1 MHKSVRMALVGTL
14 MLACFAIATARALL
28 APPVLEVNRIELA
41 LMLPAQFAGWKW
53 LPMNETRVVNPQ
65 QDEMSARIYT
75 QTLTR
80 LYRNQVDGQQ
90 IMLVIAYG
98 ADQRDDLQ
106 VHYPEV
112 CYPGQGFEVLSN
124 HKRQLATAFGALPVR
139 RMETRLGANRVE
151 PVTYW
156 AMLGD
161 QVVLDGMQKKITE
174 MRMAWAGKRADG
186 LLFRVSTIDADAEHA
201 FANQTRFITD
211 LLGSLP
217 AADRHRL
224 SGL

>member
-1 MHKSVRMALVGTL
+1 MHKSVRMALVGAL
-14 MLACFAIATARALL
+14 MLACFALAAGRALL
-28 APPVLEVNRIELA
+28 AAPVLVTQPIDLA
-41 LMLPAQFAGWKW
+41 AMLPAHFADWKW
-53 LPMNETRVVNPQ
+53 LPANETRVVNPQ
-65 QDEMSARIYT
+65 QDELSARIYT

-80 LYRNQVDGQQ
+80 LYRNQADGQQ

-112 CYPGQGFEVLSN
+112 CYPGQGCEVLSN
-124 HKRQLATAFGALPVR
+124 NKLQLATAFGALPVR
-139 RMETRLGANRVE
+139 RMETRQGANRNE

-161 QVVLDGMQKKITE
+161 QVVLDGLQKKLTE
-174 MRMAWAGKRADG
+174 MRMAWTGQRADG
-186 LLFRVSTIDADAEHA
+186 LLFRVSSIDPLAPHA
-201 FANQTRFITD
+201 FAGQTRFITD
-211 LLGSLP
+211 LLDHLP

>member
-1 MHKSVRMALVGTL
+1 MALVGAL
-14 MLACFAIATARALL
+14 MMACFALATGRALL
-28 APPVLEVNRIELA
+28 APPMLQVSRIDLA
-41 LMLPAQFAGWKW
+41 DMLPTRFADWTWQPLDQTG
-53 LPMNETRVVNPQ
+53 VVNPQ
-65 QDEMSARIYT
+65 QDELSAKIYT

-80 LYRNQVDGQQ
+80 RYRNQVDGQQ

-124 HKRQLATAFGALPVR
+124 RKLHLATSFGTLPVR
-139 RMETRLGANRVE
+139 RMETRLGQSRYE

-174 MRMAWAGKRADG
+174 MRMAWSGKRTDG
-186 LLFRVSTIDADAEHA
+186 LLFRVSTIDPQAEHA

-211 LLGSLP
+211 LLDNLP
-217 AADRHRL
+217 AAERHRL

>member
-1 MHKSVRMALVGTL
+1 MKLVGAL
-14 MLACFAIATARALL
+14 MLACFALVTARAMLV
-28 APPVLEVNRIELA
+28 PPVLVTSGVDLSS
-41 LMLPAQFAGWKW
+41 MLPAQFGDWKW
-53 LPMNETRVVNPQ
+53 LPLGATSVVNPQ
-65 QDEMSARIYT
+65 ALEMSNKIYN

-80 LYRNQVDGQQ
+80 MYRNQVDGQQ

-124 HKRQLATAFGALPVR
+124 QKVQLATAFGALPVR
-139 RMETRLGANRVE
+139 RMETQLGRNRHE

-161 QVVLDGMQKKITE
+161 QVVLDSMQKKLTE
-174 MRMAWAGKRADG
+174 MRMAWSGRRTDG
-186 LLFRVSTIDADAEHA
+186 LLFRVSTIDVQTPRA
-201 FANQTRFITD
+201 FATQTRFVTD
-211 LLGSLP
+211 LLDTLP

>member
-1 MHKSVRMALVGTL
+1 MGLVGAL
-14 MLACFAIATARALL
+14 MLVCFALATARALL
-28 APPVLEVNRIELA
+28 APPVLLSSGIDLAQMMPAHFADWTWQPVNA
-41 LMLPAQFAGWKW
+41 
-53 LPMNETRVVNPQ
+53 TRVVNPQ
-65 QDEMSARIYT
+65 QDELSAKIYT

-80 LYRNQVDGQQ
+80 LYRNQTDGQQ

-124 HKRQLATAFGALPVR
+124 HKLRLATSFGTLPVR
-139 RMETRLGANRVE
+139 RMETRLGQSRNE

-174 MRMAWAGKRADG
+174 MRMAWAGKRTDG
-186 LLFRVSTIDADAEHA
+186 MLFRVSTIDPQAEHG
-201 FANQTRFITD
+201 FAGQARFITD
-211 LLGSLP
+211 LLDNLP

>member
-1 MHKSVRMALVGTL
+1 MALVGAL
-14 MLACFAIATARALL
+14 MMACFALATGRALL
-28 APPVLEVNRIELA
+28 TPPVLVAQRIDLA
-41 LMLPAQFAGWKW
+41 GLLPARFGDWVW
-53 LPMNETRVVNPQ
+53 LPLSPTHVVNPQ
-65 QDEMSARIYT
+65 ADELTARLYT

-80 LYRNQVDGQQ
+80 LYSNKLSGAQ

-98 ADQRDDLQ
+98 PDQRDDLQ

-124 HKRQLATAFGALPVR
+124 HKLQLATAHGNLPVR
-139 RMETRLGANRVE
+139 HMETRLGSSRME

-161 QVVLDGMQKKITE
+161 QVVLDPMQKKLTE
-174 MRMAWAGKRADG
+174 MRMAWSGKRTDG
-186 LLFRVSTIDADAEHA
+186 LLFRVSSIDTHA
-201 FANQTRFITD
+201 AHGFANQTRFVTD
-211 LLGSLP
+211 LLDTLP

>member
-1 MHKSVRMALVGTL
+1 MHKSIRMALVGAL

-28 APPVLEVNRIELA
+28 VPPVLQTRAIDLA
-41 LMLPAQFAGWKW
+41 LMLPAQFSGWQW
-53 LPMNETRVVNPQ
+53 LPVNETRVVNPQ
-65 QDEMSARIYT
+65 QDELSAKIYT

-124 HKRQLATAFGALPVR
+124 RKLQLTTAFGALPVR
-139 RMETRLGANRVE
+139 RMETRQGTSRNE

-161 QVVLDGMQKKITE
+161 EVVLDGMQKKLAE

-186 LLFRVSTIDADAEHA
+186 LLFRVSTIDEHAQHA
-201 FANQTRFITD
+201 FANQKRFITD
-211 LLGSLP
+211 LLDSLP

>member
-1 MHKSVRMALVGTL
+1 MALVGAL
-14 MLACFAIATARALL
+14 MLACFALATARALL
-28 APPVLEVNRIELA
+28 APPVLQSSSIDLA
-41 LMLPAQFAGWKW
+41 AMMPERFADWTLMPANA
-53 LPMNETRVVNPQ
+53 TRVVNPQ
-65 QDEMSARIYT
+65 QDELSAKIYS

-80 LYRNQVDGQQ
+80 LYRNQLDGQL

-124 HKRQLATAFGALPVR
+124 RKLRLSTSFGTLPVR
-139 RMETRLGANRVE
+139 RMETRLGASRFE

-174 MRMAWAGKRADG
+174 MRMAWAGKRPDG
-186 LLFRVSTIDADAEHA
+186 LLFRVSTIDPQTEHA
-201 FANQTRFITD
+201 FAGQTRFIAD
-211 LLGSLP
+211 LLDTLP
-217 AADRHRL
+217 ATDRHRL

>member
-1 MHKSVRMALVGTL
+1 MYKSVRMILVGAL
-14 MLACFAIATARALL
+14 MLACFALATGRSLL
-28 APPVLEVNRIELA
+28 MPPVLQAQKIDLA
-41 LMLPAQFAGWKW
+41 AMLPAQFANWKW
-53 LPMNETRVVNPQ
+53 LPANETRVVNPQ
-65 QDEMSARIYT
+65 QDELSSKIYN

-80 LYRNQVDGQQ
+80 LYRNQLDGQQ

-124 HKRQLATAFGALPVR
+124 NKLQLATAFGNLPVR
-139 RMETRLGANRVE
+139 RMETRQGQSRVE

-161 QVVLDGMQKKITE
+161 QVVLDGLQKKLTE
-174 MRMAWAGKRADG
+174 MRMAWTGRRADG
-186 LLFRVSTIDADAEHA
+186 LLFRVSTIDPLAQHG

-211 LLGSLP
+211 LLDNLP

>member
-1 MHKSVRMALVGTL
+1 MALAGTL
-14 MLACFAIATARALL
+14 MLACFALATGRALL
-28 APPVLEVNRIELA
+28 VPPALQASAIDLA
-41 LMLPAQFAGWKW
+41 GMLPANFANWTWQPLDQTG
-53 LPMNETRVVNPQ
+53 VVNPQ
-65 QDEMSARIYT
+65 QDELSAKIYN

-80 LYRNQVDGQQ
+80 LYRNQIDGQQ

-112 CYPGQGFEVLSN
+112 CYPAQGFEVLSN
-124 HKRQLATAFGALPVR
+124 NKLHLATRFGTLPVR
-139 RMETRLGANRVE
+139 RMETRLGQSRNE

-174 MRMAWAGKRADG
+174 MRMAWAGKRTDG
-186 LLFRVSTIDADAEHA
+186 LLFRVSTIDPLAAHG
-201 FANQTRFITD
+201 FASQSRFITD
-211 LLGSLP
+211 LLDSVP

>member
-1 MHKSVRMALVGTL
+1 MRKPVRMAVAGAL
-14 MLACFAIATARALL
+14 MMACFAITAARSML
-28 APPVLEVNRIELA
+28 AQPTLVISNIDLSGMVPL
-41 LMLPAQFAGWKW
+41 QFADWK
-53 LPMNETRVVNPQ
+53 LQIIDGASVVNPEQ
-65 QDEMSARIYT
+65 EAMSAKIYT

-80 LYRNQVDGQQ
+80 VYRNQADGQQ

-124 HKRQLATAFGALPVR
+124 HKMLLATAFGALPVR
-139 RMETRLGANRVE
+139 RMETRQGTSRNE

-156 AMLGD
+156 AMLGEE
-161 QVVLDGMQKKITE
+161 VVLGGMQKKIAE
-174 MRMAWAGKRADG
+174 MRLAWAGKRTDG
-186 LLFRVSTIDADAEHA
+186 LLFRVSTIDARTDYA
-201 FANQTRFITD
+201 FASESRFITD
-211 LLGSLP
+211 LLGTLP
-217 AADRHRL
+217 AVDRHRL

>member
-1 MHKSVRMALVGTL
+1 MALAGVL
-14 MLACFAIATARALL
+14 MLACFALSSARMLLAPTPLL
-28 APPVLEVNRIELA
+28 APPIDLA
-41 LMLPAQFAGWKW
+41 AMLPAQFADWTW
-53 LPMNETRVVNPQ
+53 LPVNATRVVNPQ
-65 QDEMSARIYT
+65 QEELSARIYT

-80 LYRNQVDGQQ
+80 LYRNRVDGQQ

-124 HKRQLATAFGALPVR
+124 SKLRLATAFGTLPVR
-139 RMETRLGANRVE
+139 RMETRLGSSRIE

-156 AMLGD
+156 AMLGE

-174 MRMAWAGKRADG
+174 MRLAWAGKRSDG
-186 LLFRVSTIDADAEHA
+186 LLFRVSSIDPLAEHG
-201 FANQTRFITD
+201 FAGQTRFISD
-211 LLGSLP
+211 LLDSLS

>member
-1 MHKSVRMALVGTL
+1 MHKSVRMALVGAL
-14 MLACFAIATARALL
+14 MLACFALATARALL
-28 APPVLEVNRIELA
+28 APPLLLSSSIDLGA
-41 LMLPAQFAGWKW
+41 MLPERFADWKT
-53 LPMNETRVVNPQ
+53 LPLDASRVVNPQ
-65 QDEMSARIYT
+65 QDELSARIYT

-124 HKRQLATAFGALPVR
+124 HKLQLATGFGALPVR
-139 RMETRLGANRVE
+139 RMETRLGQSRFE

-161 QVVLDGMQKKITE
+161 QVVLDGLQKKLTE
-174 MRMAWAGKRADG
+174 MRMAWAGQRSDG
-186 LLFRVSTIDADAEHA
+186 LLFRVSSIDPQAAHG
-201 FANQTRFITD
+201 FASQTRFITD
-211 LLGSLP
+211 LLDTLP

>member
-1 MHKSVRMALVGTL
+1 MALVGAL
-14 MLACFAIATARALL
+14 MLACFALATARALL
-28 APPVLEVNRIELA
+28 APPVLQSSSMDLA
-41 LMLPAQFAGWKW
+41 KMLPERFADWTW
-53 LPMNETRVVNPQ
+53 LPANETRVVNPQ
-65 QDEMSARIYT
+65 QDELSAKIYT

-124 HKRQLATAFGALPVR
+124 RKLRLATAFGTLPVR
-139 RMETRLGANRVE
+139 RMETRQGASRNE

-186 LLFRVSTIDADAEHA
+186 LLFRVSTIDPMAEHA
-201 FANQTRFITD
+201 FASQARFIAD
-211 LLGSLP
+211 LLDTLP
-217 AADRHRL
+217 ANDRHRL

>member
-1 MHKSVRMALVGTL
+1 MRKSVRMALVGSL
-14 MLACFAIATARALL
+14 MLVCFALATARVLL
-28 APPVLEVNRIELA
+28 VPPRLQANSIDLA
-41 LMLPAQFAGWKW
+41 LMMPARFGGWTW

-65 QDEMSARIYT
+65 QDEMSAKIYT

-98 ADQRDDLQ
+98 ADQRDELQ
-106 VHYPEV
+106 VHYPEI

-124 HKRQLATAFGALPVR
+124 RKQALDTAYGILPVR
-139 RMETRLGANRVE
+139 RMETRLGKSRNE

-156 AMLGD
+156 AMLGN

-174 MRMAWAGKRADG
+174 IRMGWAGERPDG
-186 LLFRVSTIDADAEHA
+186 LLFRVSSIDVDAERA
-201 FANQTRFITD
+201 FASQTRFVTD
-211 LLGSLP
+211 LMNSLP

>member
-1 MHKSVRMALVGTL
+1 MHKSIRMALVGAL
-14 MLACFAIATARALL
+14 MLACFAIATARVLL
-28 APPVLEVNRIELA
+28 VPPVLQASRIDLA
-41 LMLPAQFAGWKW
+41 LMLPAQFAGWQW
-53 LPMNETRVVNPQ
+53 LPVNETRVVNPQ
-65 QDEMSARIYT
+65 QDELSAKIYT

-124 HKRQLATAFGALPVR
+124 RKLQLATAFGALPVR
-139 RMETRLGANRVE
+139 RMETRQGTSRNE

-161 QVVLDGMQKKITE
+161 EVVLDGMQKKIAE

-186 LLFRVSTIDADAEHA
+186 LLFRVSTIDEHA
-201 FANQTRFITD
+201 QHAFTHQKRFITD
-211 LLGSLP
+211 LLDSLP

>member
-1 MHKSVRMALVGTL
+1 MALVGAL
-14 MLACFAIATARALL
+14 MLACFALATARVLL
-28 APPVLEVNRIELA
+28 APPLLQASPIDLAA
-41 LMLPAQFAGWKW
+41 LMPAQFADWKW
-53 LPMNETRVVNPQ
+53 LPANATRVVNPQ
-65 QDEMSARIYT
+65 QDEMSKLIYN

-124 HKRQLATAFGALPVR
+124 QKLRLATAFGTLPVR
-139 RMETRLGANRVE
+139 RMETRLGQSRNE

-174 MRMAWAGKRADG
+174 MRMAWAGKRTDG
-186 LLFRVSTIDADAEHA
+186 LLFRVSTIDPLAQHA
-201 FANQTRFITD
+201 FATQTRFITD
-211 LLGSLP
+211 LLDNIP

>member
-1 MHKSVRMALVGTL
+1 MNKSLRMALVGTL
-14 MLACFAIATARALL
+14 MLACFAIVTARTMLV
-28 APPVLEVNRIELA
+28 PPVLQVNSIDLA
-41 LMLPAQFAGWKW
+41 LMLPARFEQWRW
-53 LPMNETRVVNPQ
+53 LPLSETRVVNPQ
-65 QDEMSARIYT
+65 QKELSAKIYT

-80 LYRNQVDGQQ
+80 LYRNQGDGQQ

-98 ADQRDDLQ
+98 ADQRDALQ

-124 HKRQLATAFGALPVR
+124 HKQQLVTAFGALPVR
-139 RMETRLGANRVE
+139 RMETRMGASRNE

-161 QVVLDGMQKKITE
+161 QVVLDGMQKKMTE
-174 MRMAWAGKRADG
+174 IRMAWSGKRTDG
-186 LLFRVSTIDADAEHA
+186 LLFRVSSIDADAERA
-201 FANQTRFITD
+201 FAGQNRFITD
-211 LLGSLP
+211 LLNSLP

>member
-1 MHKSVRMALVGTL
+1 MALVGAL
-14 MLACFAIATARALL
+14 MLVCFALATARAMLTPSALQAPQIDL
-28 APPVLEVNRIELA
+28 AA
-41 LMLPAQFAGWKW
+41 MLPAQFANWKW
-53 LPMNETRVVNPQ
+53 LPQSETRVVNPQ
-65 QDEMSARIYT
+65 AAELTAKIYT

-124 HKRQLATAFGALPVR
+124 TKLRLATSFGLLPVR
-139 RMETRLGANRVE
+139 RMETRQGANRNE

-174 MRMAWAGKRADG
+174 MRMGWAGTRADG
-186 LLFRVSTIDADAEHA
+186 LLFRVSTIDPQSQHA
-201 FANQTRFITD
+201 FATQTRFITD
-211 LLGSLP
+211 LLDHLS

>member
-1 MHKSVRMALVGTL
+1 MKLIGAL
-14 MLACFAIATARALL
+14 MLACFALVTARAVLVPPLL
-28 APPVLEVNRIELA
+28 VSSGVDLTAMVPE
-41 LMLPAQFAGWKW
+41 QFGDWKW
-53 LPMNETRVVNPQ
+53 LPLGATQVVNPQ
-65 QDEMSARIYT
+65 AIEMSNRIYN

-124 HKRQLATAFGALPVR
+124 QKVQLSTAFGALPVR
-139 RMETRLGANRVE
+139 RMETRLGRSRYE

-161 QVVLDGMQKKITE
+161 QVVLDGMQKKLTE
-174 MRMAWAGKRADG
+174 MRMAWSGRRTDG
-186 LLFRVSTIDADAEHA
+186 LLFRVSTIDTQTPRA
-201 FANQTRFITD
+201 FATQTRFVTD
-211 LLGSLP
+211 LLDRLP
-217 AADRHRL
+217 ASDRHRF

>member
-1 MHKSVRMALVGTL
+1 MAKTVRMALAGAL
-14 MLACFAIATARALL
+14 MLACFAMANALALL
-28 APPVLEVNRIELA
+28 APAAPAARSIDLDR
-41 LMLPAQFAGWKW
+41 MLPARFAGWQS
-53 LPMNETRVVNPQ
+53 LPLNATRVVNPQ
-65 QDEMSARIYT
+65 EDELSARIYT

-80 LYRNQVDGQQ
+80 LYRHQLGGAQ

-112 CYPGQGFEVLSN
+112 CYPAQGFEVRSN
-124 HKRQLATAFGALPVR
+124 QKQQLATAFGALPVR
-139 RMETRLGANRVE
+139 RMQTRLGQSRFE

-161 QVVLDGMQKKITE
+161 QVVLDGMQKKFTE
-174 MRMAWAGKRADG
+174 MRMTWTGQRADG
-186 LLFRVSTIDADAEHA
+186 LLFRVSTIDAQAERA
-201 FANQTRFITD
+201 FAHQARFITD
-211 LLGSLP
+211 LLDSLP
-217 AADRHRL
+217 VADRHRL

>member
-1 MHKSVRMALVGTL
+1 MQSANRIRTIGALMLLAFALV
-14 MLACFAIATARALL
+14 TARAML
-28 APPVLEVNRIELA
+28 APPLLQAPGIDLA
-41 LMLPAQFAGWKW
+41 AMLPEQFGDWKSI
-53 LPMNETRVVNPQ
+53 PVNANRVVNPQ
-65 QDEMSARIYT
+65 QDELSARIYT

-80 LYRNQVDGQQ
+80 LYRNQMDGQQ
-90 IMLVIAYG
+90 VMLVIAYG

-124 HKRQLATAFGALPVR
+124 KKLKLDTRFGMLPVR
-139 RMETRLGANRVE
+139 RMETQLGKSRTE

-161 QVVLDGMQKKITE
+161 KVVLDGMQKKMTE
-174 MRMAWAGKRADG
+174 MRMAWAGKRTDG
-186 LLFRVSTIDADAEHA
+186 LLFRISTIDPDAAHA
-201 FANQTRFITD
+201 FAGQTRFVTD
-211 LLGSLP
+211 LLDTLS
-217 AADRHRL
+217 AADRRRL